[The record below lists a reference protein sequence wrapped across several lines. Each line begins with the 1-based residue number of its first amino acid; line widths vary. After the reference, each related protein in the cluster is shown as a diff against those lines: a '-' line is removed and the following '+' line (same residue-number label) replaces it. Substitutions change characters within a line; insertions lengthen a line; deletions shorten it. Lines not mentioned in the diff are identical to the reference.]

1 MGQDMSFEDVMNMI
15 QSVPSVAKSN
25 DRPQLELAIAI
36 QKKRLEMNLT
46 QQELVKIIK
55 ANGHA
60 ITQATISKMESAEGD
75 VKLST
80 YLKVTDALNIKISIA
95 EKEQT
100 RPIIGTDTIELP
112 RKRMAAKK
120 RTKVARSVGQSIAIK
135 SPRIWEKREPKR
147 VALAAYSYANRAIPK
162 TYKGD
167 YEEEIR
173 ELESMQ

>member
-1 MGQDMSFEDVMNMI
+1 MSFEDVMNMI
-15 QSVPSVAKSN
+15 QSVPSVAESN

-80 YLKVTDALNIKISIA
+80 YFKVTNALGIKISIA
-95 EKEQT
+95 ELEQPK
-100 RPIIGTDTIELP
+100 PIMGIGSDRIELP
-112 RKRMAAKK
+112 RRKRAAAI
-120 RTKVARSVGQSIAIK
+120 RQAKVARSIGIK
-135 SPRIWEKREPKR
+135 SPHLWEEREPKR
-147 VALAAYSYANRAIPK
+147 VGVAAYSYTNRGIRK

>member
-15 QSVPSVAKSN
+15 QSVPSVAESN

-80 YLKVTDALNIKISIA
+80 YLKVTNALGIKISIMEE
-95 EKEQT
+95 EKRKQAIPVD
-100 RPIIGTDTIELP
+100 RIELP
-112 RKRMAAKK
+112 RKRAAAI
-120 RTKVARSVGQSIAIK
+120 RRAKVARSVSIK
-135 SPRIWEKREPKR
+135 SPEIWRKREAKR
-147 VALAAYSYANRAIPK
+147 VGVAAYSYANRGIPK